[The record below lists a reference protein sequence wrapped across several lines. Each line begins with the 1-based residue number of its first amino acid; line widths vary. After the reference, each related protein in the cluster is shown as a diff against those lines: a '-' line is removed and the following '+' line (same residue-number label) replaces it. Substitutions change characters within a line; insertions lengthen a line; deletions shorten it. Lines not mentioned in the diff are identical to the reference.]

1 MLTNSGTLLVL
12 TIFAIVVAL
21 LLLFLIPLAILGRKN
36 KRGLGA
42 LKAFSLIFAI
52 ASMVMSVITP
62 LVYYNYIDL
71 NLRYGQFHSN
81 YTTTYYSFHR
91 DSVSIHINGASE
103 GAKGTWT
110 LEDNILTVKYNG
122 LTETF
127 KVREL
132 GTEISKG
139 NVIYK
144 YTKESYI
151 SFLS

>member
-21 LLLFLIPLAILGRKN
+21 LLLFLIPLAILGKKN

-52 ASMVMSVITP
+52 GTLAMSIVTP

-71 NLRYGQFHSN
+71 NLRYGQFRSN
-81 YTTTYYSFHR
+81 YTSTYYSFHR
-91 DSVSIHINGASE
+91 DSVSIHIDGASE
-103 GAKGTWT
+103 AAKGTWT
-110 LEDNILTVKYNG
+110 LEDNILTVKYNNSDI
-122 LTETF
+122 TETF
-127 KVREL
+127 KVRDY

-139 NVIYK
+139 NIIFK
-144 YTKESYI
+144 YTKDTW
-151 SFLS
+151 FNF